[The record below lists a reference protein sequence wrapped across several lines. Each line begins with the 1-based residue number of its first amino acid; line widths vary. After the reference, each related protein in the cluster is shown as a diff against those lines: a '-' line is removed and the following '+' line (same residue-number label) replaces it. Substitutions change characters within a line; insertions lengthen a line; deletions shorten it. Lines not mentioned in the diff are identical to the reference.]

1 MTNTGWILDSG
12 ATDHM
17 MYDRTLFQSMKDPYR
32 KCVAT
37 ANGTTAA
44 VVGAGTVSL
53 TPSLPLQNCLLD
65 IQTKEIIGRGTKRDG
80 LYYVDD
86 VVPEKANLVHA
97 SRNSNLQKWY

>member
-44 VVGAGTVSL
+44 VVGAGT
-53 TPSLPLQNCLLD
+53 D